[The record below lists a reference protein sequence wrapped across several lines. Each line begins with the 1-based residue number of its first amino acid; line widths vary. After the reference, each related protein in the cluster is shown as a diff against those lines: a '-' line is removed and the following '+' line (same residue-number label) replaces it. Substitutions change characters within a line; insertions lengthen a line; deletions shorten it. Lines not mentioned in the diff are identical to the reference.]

1 MRPNYDFSRGERGR
15 FFHRSAK
22 LILPVRR
29 IEAQLPIEFSPD
41 VPETDPIDC
50 ELDETGRKNKPER

>member
-1 MRPNYDFSRGERGR
+1 MRPHYDFSRGERGK
-15 FFHRSAK
+15 FFHRNAK

-29 IEAQLPIEFSPD
+29 IEAHLPEEFSPD
-41 VPETDPIDC
+41 VPETDPIDH